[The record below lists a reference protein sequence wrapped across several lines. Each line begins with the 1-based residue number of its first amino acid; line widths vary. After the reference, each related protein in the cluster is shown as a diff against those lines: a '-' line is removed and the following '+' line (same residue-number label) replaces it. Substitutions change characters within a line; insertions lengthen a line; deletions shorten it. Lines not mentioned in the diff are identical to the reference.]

1 MTRSKKRIPLS
12 KDTILTQAKEFF
24 SKKGYKGTTLDD
36 LTNVFGVSKP
46 AIYYYFKSK
55 MDILLDLHATG
66 FQKAEK
72 GLDEILSTDLSIKQK
87 LRKILEMHVEN
98 IISDIELQRVFYLDE
113 IEMPK
118 SLRRKIKDRR
128 KDYTN
133 KIANLYKKGIEEGSF
148 NKIDPNL
155 AVYFLLGACNW
166 LIMWYSAQKSPNPEL
181 VIENLM
187 KMLRKGYETS
197 S

>member
-1 MTRSKKRIPLS
+1 MPRSKKKIRLS
-12 KDTILTQAKEFF
+12 KDAILFQAKEFF
-24 SKKGYKGTTLDD
+24 SKKGYKGTSLED
-36 LTNVFGVSKP
+36 LTRVFGVSKP

-66 FQKAEK
+66 FKKAEK
-72 GLDEILSTDLSIKQK
+72 GFDEILSTDLPIKQK
-87 LRKILEMHVEN
+87 LGKILKMHVEN
-98 IISDIELQRVFYLDE
+98 IISDIELHRVFYLEE

-118 SLRRKIKDRR
+118 RLRRKIKNRR
-128 KDYTN
+128 KEYTN
-133 KIANLYKKGIEEGSF
+133 KVAKLYENGIKEGSF

-166 LIMWYSAQKSPNPEL
+166 LIMWYSTKKSSNPEL
-181 VIENLM
+181 VIEDLM
-187 KMLRKGYETS
+187 KLFREGYEIS

>member
-1 MTRSKKRIPLS
+1 
-12 KDTILTQAKEFF
+12 
-24 SKKGYKGTTLDD
+24 
-36 LTNVFGVSKP
+36 
-46 AIYYYFKSK
+46 
-55 MDILLDLHATG
+55 
-66 FQKAEK
+66 
-72 GLDEILSTDLSIKQK
+72 
-87 LRKILEMHVEN
+87 
-98 IISDIELQRVFYLDE
+98 VFYLDE

-118 SLRRKIKDRR
+118 SLRRKIKNRR

-133 KIANLYKKGIEEGSF
+133 KIAKLYEKGIEEGSF

-187 KMLRKGYETS
+187 KMLRKGYEIS